1 MKSIL
6 IFFLLFFIF
15 ACFSSIK
22 NIKEYKS
29 VLSYEELSRNYISC
43 SGHGNISSIGNF
55 KGKLSFSFLSQN
67 DSSFFQF
74 QDLLGRK
81 VLLMWLTPNSADAW
95 NILENK
101 RYNYSLIKKIF
112 PLLSVVEPI
121 NITKFLWGNESIYNA
136 EDFMVLGGQT
146 KELSITFEK
155 SNENENLINKAIFK
169 DETNRQEV
177 AILLKS
183 RVHSDDFI
191 DLDKVWKLMLI

>member
-1 MKSIL
+1 
-6 IFFLLFFIF
+6 
-15 ACFSSIK
+15 
-22 NIKEYKS
+22 
-29 VLSYEELSRNYISC
+29 
-43 SGHGNISSIGNF
+43 
-55 KGKLSFSFLSQN
+55 
-67 DSSFFQF
+67 
-74 QDLLGRK
+74 
-81 VLLMWLTPNSADAW
+81 MWLTPNSADAW

-101 RYNYSLIKKIF
+101 RYNYSLIKDIF

-121 NITKFLWGNESIYNA
+121 NITKFLWGNESVYNA

-146 KELSITFEK
+146 NELSITFEK

>member
-6 IFFLLFFIF
+6 IFLLLFFIS
-15 ACFSSIK
+15 ACSTSIK
-22 NIKEYKS
+22 NIKDDIS

-74 QDLLGRK
+74 QDLLVRK

-101 RYNYSLIKKIF
+101 RYNYSLIKDIF

-121 NITKFLWGNESIYNA
+121 NITKFLWGNESVYNA

-146 KELSITFEK
+146 NELSITFEK